1 MCIFILNLVT
11 ILQTTCACRFHE
23 DQVAHVNTWE
33 EALPQEQVVVSTVE
47 SMVTGQETV
56 RLVTGKIN
64 ATDVEKGAI

>member
-1 MCIFILNLVT
+1 MAGMLMGAAL
-11 ILQTTCACRFHE
+11 LLSLLKGFHV

>member
-1 MCIFILNLVT
+1 MGAALL
-11 ILQTTCACRFHE
+11 LSLLKGFHV
-23 DQVAHVNTWE
+23 DHVAHVNTWE

-47 SMVTGQETV
+47 SMVTGRETV

>member
-1 MCIFILNLVT
+1 M
-11 ILQTTCACRFHE
+11 

-47 SMVTGQETV
+47 SMVTGRETV

-64 ATDVEKGAI
+64 ATDVEKGDI